1 MISRLVLVVMSNGTV
16 VSVSGPVQPNR
27 CVLQEGHH
35 RIDDPTE
42 DLTNVTNRSS
52 DMTADMMSPR

>member
-1 MISRLVLVVMSNGTV
+1 MMISRLVLMSSGTV

-35 RIDDPTE
+35 RTDDPTE
-42 DLTNVTNRSS
+42 DLTNGSS
-52 DMTADMMSPR
+52 DMTADMMGPR